1 MTHNPDKHHRRSI
14 RLKEYDYSR
23 AGAYFITICT
33 YNKEYILGNIIH
45 GEMISN
51 EYGMIV
57 ENEWVKTAEIRTNVI
72 LDKYVVMPNH
82 IHGIIIILD
91 DGRDTEHRVPTFE
104 QFGKPTSN
112 SLPTILRSYKAVTTK
127 RINEIRKSYGKTVWQ
142 PRFYDHIIRD
152 KNELD
157 KIGQYI
163 INNPLQW
170 EFDKENPDTI
180 KW

>member
-1 MTHNPDKHHRRSI
+1 MTYNPDKHHRRSV

-33 YNKEYILGNIIH
+33 YNKECILGNVLN
-45 GEMISN
+45 GEILLSK
-51 EYGMIV
+51 YGVIV
-57 ENEWVKTAEIRTNVI
+57 ENEWMKTSEIRTNVI

-91 DGRDTEHRVPTFE
+91 DGRDTEHRVPIFE
-104 QFGKPTSN
+104 QFGKPISN
-112 SLPTILRSYKAVTTK
+112 SIPTIIRSCKAVTTK
-127 RINEIRKSYGKTVWQ
+127 LINEIRKSYGKTVWQ
-142 PRFYDHIIRD
+142 SRFYDHIIRNR
-152 KNELD
+152 NELD
-157 KIGQYI
+157 KIRQYI

-180 KW
+180 K